1 MVIASY
7 LTERKKTCF
16 FLLEKKAIRDL
27 YLGSIKENTERRA
40 LDFAVPH
47 IAQKIKNHIQKLTIG
62 PENIPVAKNKAQQ
75 MIKT

>member
-27 YLGSIKENTERRA
+27 YLGSIKENTERERA
-40 LDFAVPH
+40 LESTVPH
-47 IAQKIKNHIQKLTIG
+47 IEQKS
-62 PENIPVAKNKAQQ
+62 
-75 MIKT
+75 